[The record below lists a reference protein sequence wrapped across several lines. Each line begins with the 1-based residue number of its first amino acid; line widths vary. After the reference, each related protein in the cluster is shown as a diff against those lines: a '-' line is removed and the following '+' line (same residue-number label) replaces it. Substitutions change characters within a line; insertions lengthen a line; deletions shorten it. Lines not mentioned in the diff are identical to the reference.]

1 MMKQIL
7 SQIFVLIAAIGF
19 LSTGCEKILGTMNDF
34 IYSTSFEKY
43 ESMDAWEQGA
53 SAEYKSD
60 APTGGG
66 NRSLY
71 VSGGCVVPHMI
82 LDMGKVKSDNL
93 YSVSFFGKVLM
104 NGGFVQLYAEVS
116 NSEKVLLGSI
126 QLTEMDWKE
135 YLLQSSTPVP
145 VGYNLKVEMSAG
157 GFIAGG
163 MIIDLL
169 EVNELK

>member
-7 SQIFVLIAAIGF
+7 SQIFILIAAIG
-19 LSTGCEKILGTMNDF
+19 LLTTGCEKILGTMNDF
-34 IYSTSFEKY
+34 IYSTAFEKY
-43 ESMDAWEQGA
+43 ELMDAWEQGA
-53 SAEYKSD
+53 STEYKSD
-60 APTGGG
+60 APKGGG

-82 LDMGKVKSDNL
+82 LDMGKVKYDNL
-93 YSVSFFGKVLM
+93 YSVSFFGKVLA

-116 NSEKVLLGSI
+116 DSEKVLLGSI
-126 QLTEMDWKE
+126 QLTEMDWKQ

-145 VGYNLKVEMSAG
+145 VGYNLKIEMSAG

>member
-7 SQIFVLIAAIGF
+7 SQIFILFAAIG
-19 LSTGCEKILGTMNDF
+19 LLTTGCAKRLGTMNDF

-43 ESMDAWEQGA
+43 ESMDAWEEGA

-71 VSGGCVVPHMI
+71 VSGG
-82 LDMGKVKSDNL
+82 
-93 YSVSFFGKVLM
+93 
-104 NGGFVQLYAEVS
+104 
-116 NSEKVLLGSI
+116 
-126 QLTEMDWKE
+126 
-135 YLLQSSTPVP
+135 
-145 VGYNLKVEMSAG
+145 
-157 GFIAGG
+157 

>member
-1 MMKQIL
+1 VLNRVPFKGVIFTPIMKQIL
-7 SQIFVLIAAIGF
+7 SQIFILFAAIG
-19 LSTGCEKILGTMNDF
+19 LLTTGCAKILGTMNDF

-93 YSVSFFGKVLM
+93 YSVSFFGKVLA

-116 NSEKVLLGSI
+116 DSEKSTLRIHSI
-126 QLTEMDWKE
+126 NRNGLERISLAILNT
-135 YLLQSSTPVP
+135 STCW
-145 VGYNLKVEMSAG
+145 L
-157 GFIAGG
+157 
-163 MIIDLL
+163 
-169 EVNELK
+169 

>member
-7 SQIFVLIAAIGF
+7 SQIFILFAAIG
-19 LSTGCEKILGTMNDF
+19 LLTTGCEKILGTMNDF

-43 ESMDAWEQGA
+43 DSMDAWKQGT

-60 APTGGG
+60 SPTGGG

-71 VSGGCVVPHMI
+71 VSGG
-82 LDMGKVKSDNL
+82 
-93 YSVSFFGKVLM
+93 
-104 NGGFVQLYAEVS
+104 
-116 NSEKVLLGSI
+116 
-126 QLTEMDWKE
+126 
-135 YLLQSSTPVP
+135 
-145 VGYNLKVEMSAG
+145 
-157 GFIAGG
+157 